1 MTALLVA
8 MVLALVPS
16 STAGLKASA
25 CSPTRADALG
35 PFYVPNAP
43 VRAKVGSGHV
53 LTGVV
58 RASRSC
64 RPIARARIELWLAG
78 PEGDYGPAWRATLF
92 SRPNGA
98 YRFES
103 HVPPAYSS
111 RPPHIHLRVTAR
123 GFRTLV
129 TQYYPRRGQT
139 RGTFALVLRPR

>member
-1 MTALLVA
+1 MLAAVLVA
-8 MVLALVPS
+8 LALAAAPCG
-16 STAGLKASA
+16 A
-25 CSPTRADALG
+25 TRADQLG

-43 VRAKVGSGHV
+43 VRAKVGTGHV

-58 RASRSC
+58 RSTRTC
-64 RPIARARIELWLAG
+64 RPLARARIELWLAG

-92 SRPNGA
+92 SRANGS

-111 RPPHIHLRVTAR
+111 RPPHIHLRVSAR

-129 TQYYPRRGQT
+129 TQYYPRPGQT
-139 RGTFALVLRPR
+139 RGTVALVLRPR

>member
-1 MTALLVA
+1 
-8 MVLALVPS
+8 VLATVVAALALAAAPC
-16 STAGLKASA
+16 TA
-25 CSPTRADALG
+25 TRADQLG

-43 VRAKVGSGHV
+43 VRTKVGTGHL

-58 RASRSC
+58 RSSRTC

-92 SRPNGA
+92 SRANGA

-111 RPPHIHLRVTAR
+111 RPPHIHLRVSVR

-129 TQYYPRRGQT
+129 TQYYPRRVQT